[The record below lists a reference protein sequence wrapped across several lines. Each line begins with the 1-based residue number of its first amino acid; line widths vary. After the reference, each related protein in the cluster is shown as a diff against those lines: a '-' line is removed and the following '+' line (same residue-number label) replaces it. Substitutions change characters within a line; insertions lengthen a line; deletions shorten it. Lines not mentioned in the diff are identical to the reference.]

1 MMAFGLGEFDWS
13 YYDGVYV
20 PGRAEERAQKEREL
34 LQAAAEAKA
43 RRKRQRKPRAQDH
56 SDASHA
62 SNPGSGSDVHVH
74 HHRHHKK
81 KDDEVAYPAHNGLPD
96 EFLDARWS
104 ERFKRVL
111 TRHYMYWGVA
121 SFRRGDEYDLLL
133 STRWLCLAS
142 RMLGIVLGAS
152 GAAFVYFADDGSC
165 ELLRSED
172 TCLASTM
179 TSLPLTDKPM
189 CQWVYAQEYCVFIE
203 PETSALAVVVV
214 AMFGALGNVL
224 SAATEF
230 GIRRLDEYVRLWLK
244 HRVVEYDAEKKAA
257 TAYAMKIVGD
267 FELGL
272 AEEVRQERYARKL
285 KNYEDNVEFDPDY
298 DPRNEP
304 APWEPGGTGVQIL
317 IDFEIRKKKEAA
329 ELHAR
334 LEEEARLA
342 AIEAKRTSLSREV
355 DATCASAKE
364 KELDPETDA
373 AVTAARA
380 ALLAFNE
387 ATAASEEARALAIAE
402 AAKPKPKWDYSVVV
416 KDRNG
421 TPSDTPSVNEDGD
434 GDGEGVEVVVEEE
447 MQVEEVK
454 DEGEAP
460 ADFDGGGDGEGEGES
475 GEESKKKERKAKMG
489 KKEKSR
495 KKKKKGKD
503 KGPAP
508 VGLPGDDDDDEE
520 PDSDAPVVADTGMSY
535 QALDPMFAKMAK
547 KLHQSEFAKLGT
559 TRYKWMIAAKLVK
572 MQANIDYI
580 SSLSEAHSVE
590 NAKQFLLVHNSR
602 ALQPERATLFKRYE
616 AIGVIERILIGWK
629 LQLDVQG
636 NATSAAQ
643 LLHAESLPLVLS
655 KVRWSRST
663 ASSLVEWMMQLPLA
677 SQRESFLMNMFLVRS
692 LEGYQQRIAYRLMKM
707 YVPGSVP
714 DSLRH
719 EPERFVHM
727 FLFPLL
733 CLPLCIACLVFML
746 PLGQRAVALWGTG
759 LITGVIFDL
768 FLFHPCMLWLKFIV
782 APSMARNEIVK
793 LHGLLQYRARFLMT
807 RIRGHMLSFSSLV
820 QHFNPACRA
829 ARMVPDLHTSRLLI
843 GLHDFD
849 LSWPGFANGGRSVKY
864 RTENRSMYVKKS
876 IAPIP
881 QTPVA
886 IALHTLYCALH
897 PHTYRRILLLA
908 LELALTVYSLLPD
921 VVQDA
926 MMEVGAV
933 LLGGGVAISIC
944 YFENYR
950 FLAVVGLLV
959 LITFFLVVDMFI
971 GDHTHHVV
979 RSLRNHHYI
988 RPHREGGDD
997 GSSVGTKSKTS
1008 RSFAGG
1014 GSRRGALRRK
1024 SGAAVVPTNGTG
1036 DGDLPDDFTDI
1047 STSPRFNTD
1056 GSDEPSAAL
1065 NGTSSVLSIDTGV
1078 STRRKMPPPV
1088 RAMLNTTRL
1097 NKSVAGNDASTRTSS
1112 NEDDETI
1119 DSRLSAGAG
1128 GASGAGVGIGGT
1140 DGVVVSRT
1148 GGGSTLI
1155 PTLTGQGPFRQPREP
1170 KEPRPLGQLVQGQA
1184 SHMSQLT
1191 SSLTE
1196 GPSGGASVGLNRA
1209 SDLLSQTHMSQLSG
1223 SLTDVPGDADLD
1235 GNLFSPSRATSMD
1248 DLSFGPSGMAALSGV
1263 LQREA
1268 QAQAQ
1273 AALQESIQ
1281 DDRFHPMSQ
1290 TNTASFLVGSAT
1302 AMQLDNQQPQHQ
1314 PWNPNTT
1321 SSRRAK
1327 EADRIQFEAAGPG
1340 VGNVTSFE
1348 HVEYDAIKSRLAH
1361 MHVTSA
1367 DDHQEVMFDVVT
1379 GVNEPIGAHPS
1390 RIHDVGRR
1398 RDYNRGGSRVYGDG
1412 SGLAAG
1418 DVGGGGMQGDT
1429 DDVSYLS
1436 SLEHNTRASPGI
1448 RTTHFDT
1455 AGAGA
1460 GAAAGAGGGA
1470 GAGTGSYT
1478 VASIAQTQSAS
1489 YRASPVELGALDSLA
1504 HAQQQQQQQQRQGQ
1518 RRRQVGGRSHFPMIV
1533 D

>member
-1 MMAFGLGEFDWS
+1 MAIRDGICAGVADAVVGIDVTSNEIFTRARAVSLALDDMSAVSTEGFLMCARALTETVSGYAVMAADDDTIHTVMDAFSAVLSRGYPLPGNVLDEVSAALSDLSMGRQQVMAVGEDATSITTPHVRLFVSKARTETALALRNDTEVRLPSSPLEQHLGIIPATLSMGVVEETTGDLTDVTGFSSVVYNYNVDGIEVNSSKLRLEYHAYGAPHVIDTLTVHARNWLPETYDSRPLVKHSIDCVIRANGSYNVNSTDIGQCVHGGSFAHTCPGSLQGRFDFFCSGYERLPVCMLRAGASNADPFAATDSCEVVDYDGDFSSCACALSAADLSARTTTVANAHHVTVDMAISSFVFKLTQDTNYTQQPAYQPPPPPKALLPVLCLAAVILVSVMMAFGLGEFDWS

-20 PGRAEERAQKEREL
+20 PGRAEERAQKEREV
-34 LQAAAEAKA
+34 LQAAVEAKA
-43 RRKRQRKPRAQDH
+43 RRKMQRHHTARDH
-56 SDASHA
+56 SDASDA
-62 SNPGSGSDVHVH
+62 PRAPIPGSGSNVHVH
-74 HHRHHKK
+74 HHKHHKK
-81 KDDEVAYPAHNGLPD
+81 KDDGVAYPAHNGLPD

-111 TRHYMYWGVA
+111 TRHYMYWGVV

-142 RMLGIVLGAS
+142 RLLGVVLGAS

-165 ELLRSED
+165 ELLRSQD

-179 TSLPLTDKPM
+179 TSLPLLDNPM
-189 CQWVYAQEYCVFIE
+189 CQWVYSQEYCVFIE

-214 AMFGALGNVL
+214 AMFGALGNL
-224 SAATEF
+224 FSAATEF
-230 GIRRLDEYVRLWLK
+230 GIRRLDEYVRVWLK

-257 TAYAMKIVGD
+257 TAYAIKLVGD

-272 AEEVRQERYARKL
+272 AEEVRQERDARKF

-304 APWEPGGTGVQIL
+304 APWEPGGMGVQIL

-329 ELHAR
+329 ELQAR
-334 LEEEARLA
+334 LKEEARLA
-342 AIEAKRTSLSREV
+342 AIEAERASLSREV
-355 DATCASAKE
+355 DATCASAKN

-373 AVTAARA
+373 AVAAARA
-380 ALLAFNE
+380 ALLAFNA

-416 KDRNG
+416 NNVNG
-421 TPSDTPSVNEDGD
+421 TPSDTPSVNEDGDGDGD

-454 DEGEAP
+454 DEDEAA
-460 ADFDGGGDGEGEGES
+460 ADLDDGGGGGGGGDGDGDGDG
-475 GEESKKKERKAKMG
+475 GEESKKKEKKV

-495 KKKKKGKD
+495 KKKKKKKD

-520 PDSDAPVVADTGMSY
+520 PDPDAPVVADTGMSY

-547 KLHQSEFAKLGT
+547 KLQQSEFAKLAT

-590 NAKQFLLVHNSR
+590 NAKQFLLVRNSR
-602 ALQPERATLFKRYE
+602 ALQPEHATLFKRYE
-616 AIGVIERILIGWK
+616 AIGVVERILIGWK

-636 NATSAAQ
+636 NAISAAQ

-663 ASSLVEWMMQLPLA
+663 ASSLVEWMMHLPLA

-692 LEGYQQRIAYRLMKM
+692 LDGYQQRIAYRLMKM
-707 YVPGSVP
+707 YVPGNVP

-746 PLGQRAVALWGTG
+746 PLGQRAVALWGAG
-759 LITGVIFDL
+759 LITGLIFDM

-807 RIRGHMLSFSSLV
+807 RVRGQMLSFSSLV

-843 GLHDFD
+843 GLHDYD

-876 IAPIP
+876 IAPVP

-886 IALHTLYCALH
+886 IALHTLYYALH
-897 PHTYRRILLLA
+897 PRTYRRILLLL

-921 VVQDA
+921 VAQDA

-944 YFENYR
+944 YFEKYR
-950 FLAVVGLLV
+950 FLAIVGLLV
-959 LITFFLVVDMFI
+959 LIAFFLVVDMFI

-988 RPHREGGDD
+988 RSHREGGDD
-997 GSSVGTKSKTS
+997 GSSMGAMSKTN
-1008 RSFAGG
+1008 RSFGGGGG

-1036 DGDLPDDFTDI
+1036 DGDFPDDFTDI

-1056 GSDEPSAAL
+1056 GPDEPSAAL
-1065 NGTSSVLSIDTGV
+1065 NGTSGGLSMDTGG
-1078 STRRKMPPPV
+1078 SPRR
-1088 RAMLNTTRL
+1088 
-1097 NKSVAGNDASTRTSS
+1097 
-1112 NEDDETI
+1112 
-1119 DSRLSAGAG
+1119 
-1128 GASGAGVGIGGT
+1128 
-1140 DGVVVSRT
+1140 
-1148 GGGSTLI
+1148 
-1155 PTLTGQGPFRQPREP
+1155 
-1170 KEPRPLGQLVQGQA
+1170 
-1184 SHMSQLT
+1184 
-1191 SSLTE
+1191 
-1196 GPSGGASVGLNRA
+1196 
-1209 SDLLSQTHMSQLSG
+1209 
-1223 SLTDVPGDADLD
+1223 
-1235 GNLFSPSRATSMD
+1235 
-1248 DLSFGPSGMAALSGV
+1248 
-1263 LQREA
+1263 
-1268 QAQAQ
+1268 
-1273 AALQESIQ
+1273 
-1281 DDRFHPMSQ
+1281 
-1290 TNTASFLVGSAT
+1290 
-1302 AMQLDNQQPQHQ
+1302 
-1314 PWNPNTT
+1314 
-1321 SSRRAK
+1321 
-1327 EADRIQFEAAGPG
+1327 
-1340 VGNVTSFE
+1340 
-1348 HVEYDAIKSRLAH
+1348 
-1361 MHVTSA
+1361 
-1367 DDHQEVMFDVVT
+1367 
-1379 GVNEPIGAHPS
+1379 
-1390 RIHDVGRR
+1390 
-1398 RDYNRGGSRVYGDG
+1398 
-1412 SGLAAG
+1412 
-1418 DVGGGGMQGDT
+1418 
-1429 DDVSYLS
+1429 
-1436 SLEHNTRASPGI
+1436 
-1448 RTTHFDT
+1448 
-1455 AGAGA
+1455 
-1460 GAAAGAGGGA
+1460 
-1470 GAGTGSYT
+1470 
-1478 VASIAQTQSAS
+1478 
-1489 YRASPVELGALDSLA
+1489 
-1504 HAQQQQQQQQRQGQ
+1504 
-1518 RRRQVGGRSHFPMIV
+1518 
-1533 D
+1533 